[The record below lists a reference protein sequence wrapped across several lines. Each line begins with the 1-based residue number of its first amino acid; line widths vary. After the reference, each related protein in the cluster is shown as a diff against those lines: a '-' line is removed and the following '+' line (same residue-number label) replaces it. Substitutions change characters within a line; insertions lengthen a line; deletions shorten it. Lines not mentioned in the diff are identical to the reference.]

1 MSTQGLMPPQQPRYL
16 RFGDFELD
24 LKAHEIRRN
33 GHRVR
38 LQNKPFRVLQMLVE
52 NAGDVVTRE
61 ELHQRIWPGDTS
73 VALDTGLNTA
83 MNRVR
88 QALGDTADNP
98 RFIETLSRRGYRFLA
113 PVEAVEA
120 PVFQHE
126 RAERETLASRGLK
139 GVLRKFLLL
148 ILD

>member
-1 MSTQGLMPPQQPRYL
+1 MEALVRPPQPRYV
-16 RFGDFELD
+16 RFADFELD
-24 LKAHEIRRN
+24 LKTHELRRS
-33 GHRVR
+33 GQRIR

-61 ELHQRIWPGDTS
+61 ELHERVWPGETT

-83 MNRVR
+83 VNRVR

-113 PVEAVEA
+113 AVEFVDA
-120 PVFQHE
+120 PAQARS
-126 RAERETLASRGLK
+126 RAEQESLPARGLK
-139 GVLRKFLLL
+139 DVIRKLLL
-148 ILD
+148 LAFA

>member
-1 MSTQGLMPPQQPRYL
+1 MSMEGLVSPQQPRYV
-16 RFGDFELD
+16 RFADFELD
-24 LKAHEIRRN
+24 LKTHEVRRN
-33 GHRVR
+33 GQRIR

-61 ELHQRIWPGDTS
+61 ELHQRVWPGETS

-83 MNRVR
+83 VNRVR

-113 PVEAVEA
+113 PVELVDA
-120 PVFQHE
+120 PARLQGRSE
-126 RAERETLASRGLK
+126 SLPARGLK
-139 GVLRKFLLL
+139 DAIRKLFLL